1 MDCANADR
9 GCVCR
14 LKLKRPQAAKAFRAH
29 IDRMYDEIKAE
40 TPARATK
47 L

>member
-1 MDCANADR
+1 MR
-9 GCVCR
+9 RR

-29 IDRMYDEIKAE
+29 IDRMYEEVKAE
-40 TPARATK
+40 KPARAAK